1 MERVTLKK
9 TILRAF
15 FWFVLTYTAISS
27 TIVWVIQL
35 GFMPASPRQV
45 FSFHPQETERSSF
58 SEASFA
64 EQFAREYFFWTNG
77 KEVTREER
85 LKGFMAS
92 QISSQGGISIEKAE
106 WDSYASYVNT
116 WQVKEHP
123 RNSLI
128 KEVTIYAETVMTK
141 VGQPEEKK
149 RVNRYIVIP
158 IQRVGST
165 YMVVD
170 IPYLIPAP
178 VATKPPVP
186 VGEIKKGEPV
196 SDKEYVQIE
205 SFTKSFF
212 KVYTTGEAEEIG
224 YFLKNK
230 QPNIG
235 LTSVLR
241 FIELKNLV
249 AYREGQAVR
258 TECDVVFED
267 LQSSASLLYHMR
279 LVLEK
284 DGTQWFVLK
293 IEQGGI

>member
-9 TILRAF
+9 TLLRAF
-15 FWFVLTYTAISS
+15 FWFVLTYTAVSS

-35 GFMPASPRQV
+35 GFMPTSPRQV
-45 FSFHPQETERSSF
+45 FSFNPPETQNTML
-58 SEASFA
+58 SEVSFA
-64 EQFAREYFFWTNG
+64 EQYAREYFFWTSG
-77 KEVTREER
+77 KEATRVER
-85 LKGFMAS
+85 LKGFMAP
-92 QISSQGGISIEKAE
+92 QVSSQGGLSLEKAQ

-116 WQVKEHP
+116 WEVKDHP
-123 RNSLI
+123 RNPLV
-128 KEVTIYAETVMTK
+128 KEVTVYAETVMTK
-141 VGQPEEKK
+141 VDQPEEQK
-149 RVNRYIVIP
+149 RVNRYVVIP

-165 YMVVD
+165 YIVVD
-170 IPYLIPAP
+170 TPYLIPAP
-178 VATKPPVP
+178 VATKLPVP

-205 SFTKSFF
+205 NFAKSFL

-230 QPNIG
+230 QSNTG

-241 FIELKNLV
+241 FVELKNLV
-249 AYREGQAVR
+249 AYREERVVR
-258 TECDVVFED
+258 AECDVAFED
-267 LQSSASLLYHMR
+267 LQSGASLLYHMR
-279 LVLEK
+279 LMLEK